1 MNPMISIIIPTYN
14 QRGFLTEA
22 INSALS
28 QSYQDVEV
36 IVVDDNNPDTEARAK
51 TEQLMSTYADN
62 PKVCYL
68 KHEHNKNGSAARN
81 TGFRAS
87 KGEYIAFLD
96 DDDYF
101 FKEKLTKQVQY
112 LVKHPEFDAVYTS
125 VKVDDTVC
133 KTLPLEGNLL
143 VPLLKERTRMFT
155 SSLLFRRE
163 SIECIGGF
171 DESFRRHQDYEL
183 MIKFFVN
190 GFKVGYIPEVLTGYN
205 SIGGNR
211 LQGKALEEL
220 KEKYI
225 NQFASVIDD
234 LDKKQPGLKKAIV
247 VNNYASV
254 FISHIASRQ
263 YRRAAAVFSRYFLM
277 SPTAFISYLS
287 FFVQSHFQK

>member
-1 MNPMISIIIPTYN
+1 MISIIIPTYN
-14 QRGFLTEA
+14 QRGFLTNA

-36 IVVDDNNPDTEARAK
+36 IVVDDNNPDTEARIK
-51 TEQLMSTYADN
+51 TEQLMAAYADN
-62 PKVCYL
+62 PKVRYL

-87 KGEYIAFLD
+87 KGDFIAFLD

-101 FKEKLTKQVQY
+101 FQEKLTRQVDF
-112 LVKHPEFDAVYTS
+112 LDKHPEFDAVYTS
-125 VKVDDTVC
+125 VKVDDKVC
-133 KTLPLEGNLL
+133 KTLPFEGNLL

-155 SSLLFRRE
+155 SSLLFRRG

-211 LQGKALEEL
+211 LQGKALEGL
-220 KEKYI
+220 KEKYL
-225 NQFASVIDD
+225 NQFSSVIED
-234 LDKKQPGLKKAIV
+234 LDRERPGLKRSIV

-254 FISHIASRQ
+254 FFSHVASRQ
-263 YRRAAAVFSRYFLM
+263 YRRAIAVFLKYFSL
-277 SPTAFISYLS
+277 SPTAFISYLC
-287 FFVQSHFQK
+287 FFAKMHLKK